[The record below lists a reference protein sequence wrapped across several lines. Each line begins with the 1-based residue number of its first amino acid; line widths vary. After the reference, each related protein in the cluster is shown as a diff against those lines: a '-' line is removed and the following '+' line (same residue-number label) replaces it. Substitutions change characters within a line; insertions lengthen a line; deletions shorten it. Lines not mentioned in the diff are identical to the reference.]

1 MTKKIKTKSNT
12 FFKKSIVFIYGVKKS
27 SIAWGNGSGTSL
39 NNSISF
45 IFKSSVS
52 LGGVFS
58 ELKFRFKRIIPFL

>member
-1 MTKKIKTKSNT
+1 MTKKIKTKSTT
-12 FFKKSIVFIYGVKKS
+12 FFKKIYCFYIKKS

-45 IFKSSVS
+45 IFKSSVL